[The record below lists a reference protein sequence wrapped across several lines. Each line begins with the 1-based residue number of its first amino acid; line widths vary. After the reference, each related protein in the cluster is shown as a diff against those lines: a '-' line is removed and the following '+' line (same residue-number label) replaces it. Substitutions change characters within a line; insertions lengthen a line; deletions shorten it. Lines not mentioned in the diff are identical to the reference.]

1 MDASRRAAAEWRSF
15 WPLPIAAALG
25 YSTSVLHVYS
35 IGPYIGPLQHEFG
48 WSRGQI
54 SAGITIASLGSAIF
68 CVPIGMLVDRLG
80 PRRIG
85 LAGVLLMCGAFALLS
100 TATGKVSNWLILW
113 GVLAF
118 GNLCVQTTV
127 WTSAVA
133 SRFVASR
140 GLAFAITLSGA
151 SLSATVFPI
160 LATWLIGSHGWRTAF
175 AAMGGIWAVLVFPM
189 LLLFFRGARDE
200 GRGDRANIAPAA
212 RALTGLT
219 VSEGVRSP
227 VLYKLLLAGGLFSFT
242 LIGILVH
249 FVPILKDSGAAPL
262 AAAGIA
268 SLIGIFS
275 IFGRLGTGLLLDRFP
290 GHLVGA
296 VAFLLPMIAC
306 LLLVLDGTRPWSQ
319 AAAAAFVG
327 LTVGSEVDVIAYL
340 AAKHFGLKN
349 FGSLYGALV
358 MALTF
363 GTAFGP
369 LAAGAVFDHYHSYV
383 PFLLLTAVMMALS
396 SLALVSLG
404 PAPPEATPPEA
415 AQPIPSAVL

>member
-1 MDASRRAAAEWRSF
+1 MGASGNAAAEWRSF

-35 IGPYIGPLQHEFG
+35 IGAYIGSLQHEFG
-48 WSRGQI
+48 WSRAQI
-54 SAGITIASLGSAIF
+54 SAGITIASFGSGIF
-68 CVPIGMLVDRLG
+68 CVPVGMLVDRLG

-85 LAGVLLMCGAFALLS
+85 LVGVLLMCAAFALLG
-100 TATGKVSNWLILW
+100 TATGRQANWLVLW
-113 GVLAF
+113 GILAV
-118 GNLCVQTTV
+118 GNLFVQTTV

-133 SRFVASR
+133 SRFAASR

-151 SLSATVFPI
+151 SLAATVFPI
-160 LATWLIGSHGWRTAF
+160 FATWLIGSHGWRTAF
-175 AAMGGIWAVLVFPM
+175 AAMGGIWAALVLPILF
-189 LLLFFRGARDE
+189 LFFRGAQDQ
-200 GRGDRANIAPAA
+200 GRGERAIPSAA
-212 RALTGLT
+212 RELAGVSL
-219 VSEGVRSP
+219 SEGLRSQ
-227 VLYKLLLAGGLFSFT
+227 VLYKLLMAGGLFAFT

-275 IFGRLGTGLLLDRFP
+275 ILGRLGTGLLLDRFP

-296 VAFLLPMIAC
+296 VAFLLPIVAC
-306 LLLVLDGTRPWSQ
+306 VLLLLDGARPVSQ

-340 AAKHFGLKN
+340 AAKHFGLKH

-358 MALTF
+358 MALTL

-369 LAAGAVFDHYHSYV
+369 LAAGAVFDHYHSYAA
-383 PFLLLTAVMMALS
+383 FLMLTVVLMVASAI
-396 SLALVSLG
+396 ALVSLG
-404 PAPPEATPPEA
+404 PPPPEA
-415 AQPIPSAVL
+415 AQPAASPASPP